1 MEKQVSV
8 NPETT
13 KQEEAVSLIF
23 PATAVFS
30 VTLSTVFLQL
40 VQTRIYSVVY
50 WNHLV
55 YFIISI
61 ALLGFGISGTW
72 LSFGEESRLARVL
85 TLRKAAIGF
94 ILATVF
100 SSVVVPRLGIN
111 LSVVL
116 HALTQLVR
124 LLVTYAAAVV
134 PYFFAGWILGTLYRD
149 YAKHIHFLYFADL
162 VGAAV
167 GCFAFLVFIR
177 PLGAVNCVLLA
188 CVFVGVPILAA
199 NAKAGP
205 GFGALALVLAF
216 LLTLFI
222 LEPRLS
228 SNIIPEP
235 TKSYHALYSNLA
247 EGDEKVIEVSEWNA
261 ISRIDVVSTKK
272 KPGTKK
278 VFIDGDAWTGIV
290 ETLPIPPP
298 PFDTDKEMMLMQRTP
313 YLLHTSVDKVLVIG
327 MGGGHDVWLA
337 LRAGAKHVDAVEIN
351 PTTARL
357 MVTKYKEVS
366 NDLLG
371 QPGVNLHVEDGRSFV
386 RRCTKKYDVIMM
398 HAVDTL
404 TALASGAYV
413 LSENYLYTV
422 EAIMDYVNHLE
433 PGGVLCITRWEYRA
447 EGPRL
452 FNIGLEALYQ
462 LDVPNPEQCIML
474 FSAPLTTLLVR
485 STPFTKKEIETVR
498 LHFEKNKMLANGT
511 PRGEFLFPLEETER
525 VSPSQRLLH
534 RLANLR
540 AEGLQQSL
548 YDAYPLKINPV
559 WDDSPFFFHFDKARN
574 LLNVFRE
581 TGSGN
586 LVRGHWPSF
595 TLYLLLLLTMVA
607 VALFMGLP
615 LLKRGRSTVPRFGFW
630 LAYFSCLGIS
640 FIFVEI
646 ALMQRFALLLGH
658 PSRSIALVLAAL
670 LLSAG
675 LGSHSR
681 KALNISLK
689 LALGIVV
696 AVVLC
701 AAFIYP
707 KITMSA
713 LGLPLWGRALV
724 TVALVI
730 PLGFFMGMPFP
741 TGIQMVSEHD
751 RNAVPWMWG
760 VNGGTTV
767 LGSILAIILAIWMN
781 FTFVLLSAALGYM
794 LALLVFGR
802 VRHGRQAGRSIEH
815 LQSLL

>member
-1 MEKQVSV
+1 MEKHVPA
-8 NPETT
+8 NPET
-13 KQEEAVSLIF
+13 QEKEKPISLIF
-23 PATAVFS
+23 PATAAFS
-30 VTLSTVFLQL
+30 VALSTVFLQL

-72 LSFGEESRLARVL
+72 LSFGQESRLARVL
-85 TLRKAAIGF
+85 TLRNAAVGF
-94 ILATVF
+94 VLTAVF
-100 SSVVVPRLGIN
+100 SSVLVPQLGIT
-111 LSVVL
+111 LGAVL
-116 HALTQLVR
+116 HAPTQLVQ
-124 LLVTYAAAVV
+124 LLATYTAAVF

-167 GCFAFLVFIR
+167 GCLAFLTFIR
-177 PLGAVNCVLLA
+177 PFGAVNCVLLA
-188 CVFVGVPILAA
+188 CLFVGVPVLAA
-199 NAKAGP
+199 DAKAKS
-205 GFGALALVLAF
+205 GFGVLALVLAF
-216 LLTLFI
+216 LLALFV
-222 LEPRLS
+222 LEPILS

-235 TKSYHALYSNLA
+235 TKAYHTLYSDLA
-247 EGDEKVIEVSEWNA
+247 EDDGKVVEVSEWNA

-272 KPGTKK
+272 KPRTKK
-278 VFIDGDAWTGIV
+278 VYIDGDAWTDIWTGRTV
-290 ETLPIPPP
+290 SAP
-298 PFDTDKEMMLMQRTP
+298 PFDPDKEVMLMQRTP

-327 MGGGHDVWLA
+327 TGGGIDVWLA
-337 LRAGAKHVDAVEIN
+337 LRGGANHVDAVEIN

-366 NDLLG
+366 NNLLG

-386 RRCTKKYDVIMM
+386 RRGTEKYDVIMM

-404 TALASGAYV
+404 TALSSGAYV

-422 EAIMDYVNHLE
+422 EAIMDYVSHLK
-433 PGGVLCITRWEYRA
+433 PGGILCITRWEYGA

-462 LDVPNPEQCIML
+462 LDVPNPEKCIVS
-474 FSAPLTTLLVR
+474 FSAPFNTLMVR
-485 STPFTKKEIETVR
+485 NTPFAKREIETVR
-498 LHFEKNKMLANGT
+498 QHFEKNKMLPNGT
-511 PRGEFLFPLEETER
+511 PRGEFLFPLEEAER

-534 RLANLR
+534 RLASMR
-540 AEGLQQSL
+540 SQGLQQSL
-548 YDAYPLKINPV
+548 YDAYPLNISPV

-574 LLNVFRE
+574 LFKVFRD
-581 TGSGN
+581 TRARD
-586 LVRGHWPSF
+586 LIRGHWLSF
-595 TLYLLLLLTMVA
+595 TLYVLLLFTMVA

-615 LLKRGRSTVPRFGFW
+615 LLKRGRSRMPQFGFW
-630 LAYFSCLGIS
+630 LAYFSCLGVS

-658 PSRSIALVLAAL
+658 PSRSIALVLGAL

-689 LALGIVV
+689 LGLGIVV
-696 AVVLC
+696 ALVLC
-701 AAFIYP
+701 AAFVYP
-707 KITMSA
+707 KIAMAA

-724 TVALVI
+724 TVTLVM

-741 TGIQMVSEHD
+741 TGIRMVSEHD

-760 VNGGTTV
+760 VNGGMTV
-767 LGSILAIILAIWMN
+767 LGSILAIILAIWLD
-781 FTFVLLSAALGYM
+781 FTLVLLSAALGYM
-794 LALLVFGR
+794 LALLVFGGVLAR
-802 VRHGRQAGRSIEH
+802 TAKEG
-815 LQSLL
+815 